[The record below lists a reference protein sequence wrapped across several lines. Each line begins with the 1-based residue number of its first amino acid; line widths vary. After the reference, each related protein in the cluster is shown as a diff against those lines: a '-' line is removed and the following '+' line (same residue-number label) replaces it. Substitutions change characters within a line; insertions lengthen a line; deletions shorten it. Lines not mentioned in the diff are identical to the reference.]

1 VQHILAAVDSP
12 HNGLTFCVGS
22 YASSSAN
29 DVEGMAERHAARTHF
44 VHLRNVRRTDGGG
57 SFVESEH
64 LDFFSQPIFLFLGGG
79 SFVESDHLEGEVDMF
94 RVVRTFAREAARRQ
108 RDGDARPRLPFRPD
122 HGHKMLDD
130 LGEGRAT
137 NPGYTA
143 IGRLRGLAE
152 IRGLQEAILRYEAK
166 AV

>member
-1 VQHILAAVDSP
+1 MATCPRRAPYHTSPHLPTSPHISTHLPAPPHTSPHLQHISP
-12 HNGLTFCVGS
+12 S
-22 YASSSAN
+22 
-29 DVEGMAERHAARTHF
+29 
-44 VHLRNVRRTDGGG
+44 
-57 SFVESEH
+57 
-64 LDFFSQPIFLFLGGG
+64 
-79 SFVESDHLEGEVDMF
+79 
-94 RVVRTFAREAARRQ
+94 
-108 RDGDARPRLPFRPD
+108 
-122 HGHKMLDD
+122 GHKMLDD